1 MKKILAR
8 VHSEN
13 KVEEKHINISSE
25 ELYDIFINN
34 SRIVSIFLSPENLKE
49 FVVGFV
55 VSEGIL
61 NFDEIEKIKTNGSEI
76 KILTKNKNA
85 ELFSEFYTEIRSGG
99 CSGILKEL
107 PQKLENKESFEKKVI
122 LKSLGIM
129 DKESKEYLK
138 TGGVHTACLLSKQ
151 GKFLKSFSDI
161 GRHNALDK
169 VFGWALMKGVI
180 LKDKYVLFTGRI
192 ASSIVIK
199 AARVSIPLMISNTAV
214 FERAVKLAEKLG
226 VCVCG
231 FARNG
236 KFEVYANEERII

>member
-1 MKKILAR
+1 MKKILAKI
-8 VHSEN
+8 HSKN
-13 KVEEKHINISSE
+13 KTESININISQE

-34 SRIVSIFLSPENLKE
+34 SRVVSIFLSPENLKE
-49 FVVGFV
+49 FVAGFV

-61 NFDEIEKIKTNGSEI
+61 NFREIKKIRTNGTEI

-107 PQKLENKESFEKKVI
+107 PEKLESKEAFDKNII
-122 LKSLGIM
+122 LKSLEIM
-129 DKESKEYLK
+129 DRESKEYLK
-138 TGGVHTACLLSKQ
+138 TGGAHTACLLTKQ
-151 GKFLKSFSDI
+151 GKLLKSFSDI

-169 VFGWALMKGVI
+169 VFGWALLNRFS

-192 ASSIVIK
+192 ASSIVVK
-199 AARVSIPLMISNTAV
+199 AARMGMPLIVSNTAV
-214 FERAVKLAEKLG
+214 FDRAVRLAEKLG
-226 VCVCG
+226 ICVCG

-236 KFEVYANEERII
+236 KFEGYANLYRIK